1 MARRSSETF
10 TRGRRRAARPR
21 VPARMTSVMRTGLPS
36 MASAAYRIALKLRR
50 AEEKPIPQSTR
61 AASFKRLLGGILAAP
76 KGHHESGQQKGS
88 DPTESKLVP
97 HDNQRP
103 KR

>member
-1 MARRSSETF
+1 MPTGIAATQNA
-10 TRGRRRAARPR
+10 TRNA
-21 VPARMTSVMRTGLPS
+21 VCLKVTGI
-36 MASAAYRIALKLRR
+36 ADCAAYRIALKLRR
-50 AEEKPIPQSTR
+50 AEEKLIPQSTR

-88 DPTESKLVP
+88 DPTESKLAP